1 MGRGEAVFENP
12 HHDFPQ
18 RIVYR
23 REGKALIATVS
34 LNDGSNAMSW
44 RYRRR

>member
-1 MGRGEAVFENP
+1 MGRAEAVFENAR
-12 HHDFPQ
+12 HDFPQ

-23 REGKALIATVS
+23 REGKRLVATVS
-34 LNDGSNAMSW
+34 LKDGSNAMSW